1 MRLVHRLLTLCVPL
15 LLVSATFAAPAT
27 LAAPL
32 VPGDKEDWATVE
44 DINAPPPARATA
56 ARAICT
62 RAKAAGA
69 CHEVAAKLIDIGM
82 KPTTPPD
89 LGRVIAD
96 AVGSCG
102 DEKTG
107 KIVAAGMSKGQTEDR
122 LFFVRAARGFKT
134 PAVADAAL
142 KMLSDKEERLRG
154 EALELLI
161 DHKVEACVPKLEEIL
176 AKGKDTS
183 LIGTCVRGVSQF
195 LKGGPRW
202 TEWEG
207 KLMGYGASP
216 VPELRRSALQVLA
229 ENKDAS
235 RFDFF
240 GGLLNHDDW
249 STRAIAAGWME
260 RAKTKKAVGML
271 IERLGKEQEGTRVFG
286 DIDDALGRMT
296 GMTRW
301 ETAEEW
307 STWWKNSEAAFEFPK
322 NSGAVGTR
330 KTKEEEPALGTGGV
344 HAKFYGIQ
352 VETKRAIFIIDISGS
367 MNEPTKNPDY
377 GGRPR
382 VDVAKD
388 ELIKLIDELPQ
399 GSWFNMVTFST
410 GVEQWLENLA
420 EASGEKP
427 STGKR
432 KPKGG
437 PSTGGGLDKPKDE
450 KEAKKD
456 EEKVKKHDAELRQKA
471 KEYVQ
476 RQGANGATNIYDAFE
491 LAFEDPD
498 VDTIFFLTDGQPTAG
513 KETDPTAIRE
523 AVRRWNAGR
532 GVRIHT
538 VAVGDNFPLLQ
549 WISSDNG
556 GEHRFI
562 E

>member
-1 MRLVHRLLTLCVPL
+1 MRLVHRPLSLLLTLAL
-15 LLVSATFAAPAT
+15 AAAALVAVAAPRTYAF
-27 LAAPL
+27 
-32 VPGDKEDWATVE
+32 GDKEDWATLE
-44 DINAPPPARATA
+44 DIQAAPPARATA

-62 RAKAAGA
+62 RAKAAGN
-69 CHEVAAKLIDIGM
+69 CHEVAAKLIDIGL
-82 KPTTPPD
+82 KATTPPD

-107 KIVAAGMSKGQTEDR
+107 KLVAQGMLKGQTEER
-122 LFFVRAARGFKT
+122 LFHVRAARGFKT

-142 KMLSDKEERLRG
+142 KMLSDKDERLRG
-154 EALELLI
+154 EALEILV

-183 LIGTCVRGVSQF
+183 LLGTCVRGVSVL

-202 TEWEG
+202 TEWET
-207 KLMGYGASP
+207 KLVAYGNSP
-216 VPELRRSALQVLA
+216 VDELRRSALQVLA
-229 ENKDAS
+229 ENKDAT
-235 RFDFF
+235 RFDYFL
-240 GGLLNHDDW
+240 GLLDHADW
-249 STRAIAAGWME
+249 STRSIAAGWME
-260 RAKTKKAVGML
+260 RAKTKKAVGAL
-271 IERLGKEQEGTRVFG
+271 VARLAKEQEGTRVFS

-296 GMTRW
+296 GMARW

-307 STWWKNSEAAFEFPK
+307 DTWWKNSESAFEFPK
-322 NSGAVGTR
+322 GSGAVGT
-330 KTKEEEPALGTGGV
+330 KPKKEEEPALGTGGV
-344 HAKFYGIQ
+344 HAKFYGIEI
-352 VETKRAIFIIDISGS
+352 ETKRAIFIIDISGS
-367 MNEPTKNPDY
+367 MNEATKNPDY

-382 VDVAKD
+382 VEVAKD

-399 GSWFNMVTFST
+399 GSWFNMITFST
-410 GVEQWLENLA
+410 GVEQWLENLQ
-420 EASGEKP
+420 EASGEK
-427 STGKR
+427 
-432 KPKGG
+432 
-437 PSTGGGLDKPKDE
+437 TGGKKGKKGPTTGVPDKPKDD

-456 EEKVKKHDAELRQKA
+456 EEKVKKHDAELRTKA
-471 KEYVQ
+471 KEYVA

-532 GVRIHT
+532 GIRIHT